1 SVSFPFWKRDSDETR
16 PYEKSTGRLLISGR
30 FWASEFQDPFIES
43 GLERDQ
49 LQDLLCLKDKR
60 SGASDPT
67 AAARA
72 KAMGTAAGDS
82 AHEHPKDPRIETAD
96 SGPKD
101 VGLPVRNL
109 DTKQRFLEVV
119 IVGSVVAA
127 AAASRRYCRKGG
139 AGRPLSGSS
148 TGYWAHVEVIVTHFD
163 Q

>member
-1 SVSFPFWKRDSDETR
+1 M
-16 PYEKSTGRLLISGR
+16 SGR
-30 FWASEFQDPFIES
+30 FWASEFQDLFIES

-49 LQDLLCLKDKR
+49 LQEYLLLGFR
-60 SGASDPT
+60 PVSERRMPQPQSPSGASDPT
-67 AAARA
+67 AAAARA

-101 VGLPVRNL
+101 VGLVNDMYRTDL
-109 DTKQRFLEVV
+109 DTKSQFLEVV
-119 IVGSVVAA
+119 IVGSAVAA

>member
-1 SVSFPFWKRDSDETR
+1 
-16 PYEKSTGRLLISGR
+16 
-30 FWASEFQDPFIES
+30 
-43 GLERDQ
+43 
-49 LQDLLCLKDKR
+49 
-60 SGASDPT
+60 
-67 AAARA
+67 
-72 KAMGTAAGDS
+72 MGTAAGDS
-82 AHEHPKDPRIETAD
+82 AHEHPKDPRIETVD

-101 VGLPVRNL
+101 VGLVNDMYRYVPRVVARWL
-109 DTKQRFLEVV
+109 LWRFLEVV